1 MQADIDSI
9 VYCFIPD
16 KREAVCDLNLEM
28 KDGKLFVRGE
38 TNILDVKTG
47 IVKYF
52 DQKNIEY
59 LDSLKILPD
68 ISEVSKP
75 WGIIKV
81 CVANMKQNASHSS
94 ELVSQAVM
102 GTPLKILRKEG
113 GWIQVQTPDHYIG
126 WMTGSSVSMKD
137 EPEFTEWKQS
147 DRLIF
152 TSVSGYIVSQ
162 EDGSDVISDAVAG
175 VIVTKISAT
184 GNYYIV
190 ELPDGRRG
198 RLNKNDV
205 LEFGKW
211 CEAITPEAGRLID
224 FAKSMTGTSYL
235 WGGTSTK
242 MTDCSGFVKTVYFS
256 GGIILARDASQ
267 QFLYG
272 KEVDISSSFNEL
284 EPGDLLFFGSLNEK
298 GEKRITHTGMFIGD
312 KDFIHSS
319 VTNGMVGNNSLDS
332 TRSNYNS
339 YLVKILL
346 GAKRIIGTE
355 SEKGI
360 EHISQHKWYR

>member
-147 DRLIF
+147 DRLIY

-224 FAKSMTGTSYL
+224 FAKS
-235 WGGTSTK
+235 
-242 MTDCSGFVKTVYFS
+242 DRNF
-256 GGIILARDASQ
+256 ILVGRDINKNDRLQRICENS
-267 QFLYG
+267 
-272 KEVDISSSFNEL
+272 
-284 EPGDLLFFGSLNEK
+284 LFFRRYHPG
-298 GEKRITHTGMFIGD
+298 KRCIPAV
-312 KDFIHSS
+312 S
-319 VTNGMVGNNSLDS
+319 V
-332 TRSNYNS
+332 R
-339 YLVKILL
+339 
-346 GAKRIIGTE
+346 
-355 SEKGI
+355 
-360 EHISQHKWYR
+360 